1 VRKSK
6 VLQYAEDT
14 IVWYSSPSTDEIE
27 NTLNKEMEWSGPT
40 AKKTKFF

>member
-14 IVWYSSPSTDEIE
+14 IVWYSSDEIE

-40 AKKTKFF
+40 AKKTKYF